1 MDEMERF
8 NKFVPVKDED
18 RVPLLLLYYSW
29 HLQIIGYLVILWS
42 IFCLTCFGTITKRIL
57 TALVGVA
64 LVLLGIQSRKT
75 KKWAIF
81 IFLILEVI
89 VALFLIIRARI
100 MLNMIRSV
108 K

>member
-1 MDEMERF
+1 MDELERF

-18 RVPLLLLYYSW
+18 RIPLLLLYYFW

-42 IFCLTCFGTITKRIL
+42 IFCFSCFGTITKRIF
-57 TALVGVA
+57 TALVGIA

-81 IFLILEVI
+81 IFLLLEFIAV
-89 VALFLIIRARI
+89 LFIIIEARN
-100 MLNMIRSV
+100 MLNFIQSS